1 MNQSDEKKSCLPDH
15 IANAKT
21 VVIKLGTTL
30 LTKSTGELNFPYMEK
45 LISVLSEFKKRNY
58 HIILVSSG
66 SIGAGIGR
74 LKMSRKP
81 TAIPEKQATAAVGQG
96 LLVQYYEKYFAQF
109 NLTVAQIL
117 LTREDLTNRQRYNNA
132 CNTIHTLLKWDVI
145 PIINENDTVSI
156 EEIKFGDND
165 HLSALVAGLVDAD
178 LLIIL
183 TDIDGLYDA
192 HPSTNKDA
200 KLIQRVEEITPE
212 IKKCAGLTKSKVSTG
227 GMMTKIQAAEIAINS
242 GISMIIANG
251 TDPHNLHR
259 IFEGEN
265 IGTLFLPK
273 SHSLRQ
279 RERWIAYGRIIGGEI
294 TIDEGAQKAIISE
307 GKSLLSIGIKE
318 VKGNFDRG
326 DMVLITDSAGCEIA
340 RGLVNYSAKEIEKIS
355 QLPSSKISE
364 VLGYEHHEE
373 VVHRDNMVVS

>member
-1 MNQSDEKKSCLPDH
+1 MNQSDEKNFCMPAH

-21 VVIKLGTTL
+21 IVIKLGTTL

-45 LISVLSEFKKRNY
+45 LISVLSELKKRNY
-58 HIILVSSG
+58 NIILVSSG

-74 LKMSRKP
+74 LKMSHKP
-81 TAIPEKQATAAVGQG
+81 TVIPEKQAAAAVGQG
-96 LLVQYYEKYFAQF
+96 LLVQYYEKYFAEF

-117 LTREDLTNRQRYNNA
+117 LTREDLTSRQRYNNA

-165 HLSALVAGLVDAD
+165 HLSALVAGLVDAH

-212 IKKCAGLTKSKVSTG
+212 IKECAGITNSKVSTG
-227 GMMTKIQAAEIAINS
+227 GMLTKIQAAEIAINS
-242 GISMIIANG
+242 GVNMIIANG
-251 TDPHNLHR
+251 VDPNNLYR
-259 IFEGEN
+259 IFNGEN

-279 RERWIAYGRIIGGEI
+279 RERWIAYGRIIRGEI
-294 TIDEGAQKAIISE
+294 AVDEGAQKAIVSE

-326 DMVLITDSAGCEIA
+326 DMVLITDSAGNEIA
-340 RGLVNYSAKEIEKIS
+340 RGLVNYSAKETEKIS

-364 VLGYEHHEE
+364 VLGYEYHEE
-373 VVHRDNMVVS
+373 VVHRDNMVVK